1 MLQFSEES
9 TLQSFP
15 RELQISLVEDEFT
28 QYKNT
33 VLLLTS
39 SVLFR
44 KQILLLRYFVDTL
57 YSREFLWSGQQYNPS
72 SAICL

>member
-15 RELQISLVEDEFT
+15 WELQISLVEDEFT